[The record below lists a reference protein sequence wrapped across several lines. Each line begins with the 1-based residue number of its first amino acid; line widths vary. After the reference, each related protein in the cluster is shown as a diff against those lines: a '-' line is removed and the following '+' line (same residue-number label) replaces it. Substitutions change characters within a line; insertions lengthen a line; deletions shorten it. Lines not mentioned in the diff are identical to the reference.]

1 MPLWGNKDAA
11 SNSTLYALSQVK
23 KTANSQNQTNLF
35 GNVTAGAIKS
45 GVAVGQFGV
54 DVNEARVGLA
64 NVISYVITSSGSG
77 YKIGRAHV

>member
-35 GNVTAGAIKS
+35 GNVTAGAI
-45 GVAVGQFGV
+45 
-54 DVNEARVGLA
+54 
-64 NVISYVITSSGSG
+64 
-77 YKIGRAHV
+77 